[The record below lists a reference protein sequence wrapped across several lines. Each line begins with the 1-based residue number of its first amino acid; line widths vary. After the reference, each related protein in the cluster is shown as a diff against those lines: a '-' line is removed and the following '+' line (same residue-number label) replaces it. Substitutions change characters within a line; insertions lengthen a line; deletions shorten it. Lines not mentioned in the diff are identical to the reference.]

1 MSNDLSVAGVVPMSP
16 DGNNELQNYQYEG
29 YQYLYNLE
37 PQQLN
42 YFAIDSFYDPYIRAD
57 GDSGEGT
64 YDSPS
69 STIPNKL
76 QYRIESISG
85 FKLPNLDI
93 MESQSA
99 IRIDYVRGA
108 KDRNNTIALSWKEDV
123 YQTVRRYHIN
133 WINHWY
139 NRYLDCMVCGRR
151 GKYRNLAAYLFHYKN
166 MNTTSGVP
174 IMKAV
179 PIALVNFIGLVPKDL
194 GEMQFSYAENGNVSS
209 VTIQYQMNGMEMY
222 FYPYD
227 EEDKKYIGG
236 MAEEV
241 QKVGSDGNVIQ
252 TKIMPTSTWD
262 ANGEPLSN
270 GAFAGVTDSNHSSV
284 YYL

>member
-16 DGNNELQNYQYEG
+16 DGNSELQNYQYEG

-69 STIPNKL
+69 SVIPDKL

-85 FKLPNLDI
+85 FRLPGLDI

-99 IRIDYVRGA
+99 IRIDYVKGA
-108 KDRNNTIALSWKEDV
+108 KDRNNTLTLNWKEDV

-133 WINHWY
+133 WMNHWY
-139 NRYLDCMVCGRR
+139 DKYLDCMVCGRR

-194 GEMQFSYAENGNVSS
+194 GEMQLSYAENGNVSS

-241 QKVGSDGNVIQ
+241 QKVGSDGNIIQ

-262 ANGEPLSN
+262 ANGAPLST